1 MSVRLDEGRPELSK
15 SQIII
20 WKLLKREIHS
30 EGSVVFT
37 ASSRK
42 GIKKNFVI
50 LKTDVTRLKQ
60 NKMEIWCSQIP
71 AFDWSAKITAR
82 THHKPLKTPVAQ
94 NTAFSYSDAHHTNSQ
109 YLTWAIPSGVKLQYI
124 PSPLRGAIL
133 ETFGSIPLYIVSLKI
148 MCQSAPSKQQ
158 PRTRGLY

>member
-42 GIKKNFVI
+42 GIKKKFRNSQNWCHKV
-50 LKTDVTRLKQ
+50 KTKQ
-60 NKMEIWCSQIP
+60 NGFWCSQIS

-82 THHKPLKTPVAQ
+82 THHKQLKTPVAQ